1 VHGVLR
7 IVRGV
12 ESAAQFILDRFHPET
27 RLRALSWTF
36 IAILI
41 WLGVVWTI
49 RTLSV
54 LQTARSQTR
63 AEERV
68 RILRDLYDTLLQ
80 DVQGVLLSF
89 HAAAQKVPFDH
100 ESRQALEKALA
111 CADRIV
117 LDGRDRIQRLK

>member
-1 VHGVLR
+1 VHGVPR
-7 IVRGV
+7 IVNGV

-36 IAILI
+36 ISILI

-49 RTLSV
+49 RTIFV
-54 LQTARSQTR
+54 LQTARSQAR

-89 HAAAQKVPFDH
+89 HAAAQKVPVDH
-100 ESRQALEKALA
+100 EARRALEKALA

>member
-1 VHGVLR
+1 MHGVLR

-12 ESAAQFILDRFHPET
+12 QSAAQFILDRFHPET

-36 IAILI
+36 IPILI

-49 RTLSV
+49 RTLSL
-54 LQTARSQTR
+54 LQTARSQAR

-89 HAAAQKVPFDH
+89 HAAAQKVPVDH

-117 LDGRDRIQRLK
+117 LDGRDRVQRLK